1 SNSLYE
7 LDAFFYDQILLYKL
21 IICSILFHCSSSV
34 RLLLSSVLANP
45 HCGESNKRSAGKC
58 SFASST
64 LCVIVLPSS
73 SAGVFDVTSPSTTC
87 VFSSLIFAKGS
98 KPPERS
104 SRSEEH
110 MSELQSRFDLVCRLL
125 L

>member
-1 SNSLYE
+1 L
-7 LDAFFYDQILLYKL
+7 LTFFFFFCYFVSIHNLHSFPTRRSSDQILLDKL

-34 RLLLSSVLANP
+34 RLLPSSVLANP

-87 VFSSLIFAKGS
+87 VFSSLIFS
-98 KPPERS
+98 K
-104 SRSEEH
+104 
-110 MSELQSRFDLVCRLL
+110 
-125 L
+125 